1 MFAVKLCLPCP
12 FCISNLT
19 VTVKAHNMSFL
30 METLCQTSLMGN
42 YISLSF
48 VSPAIQGAWNIKS
61 TWIYQIGRV
70 CFTLLGDGTAYV
82 IYLGAVSGKS
92 SIPLGQKINNTID
105 GSGKYAILPDLGYN
119 NHAIS
124 VNLINI
130 FFPGPIVR
138 LSKYFNYSSREIS
151 KFTGN
156 VKQNSITLVFFRMQN
171 YFMIF
176 VIILRCYYQLCCKS
190 LA

>member
-130 FFPGPIVR
+130 FFPW
-138 LSKYFNYSSREIS
+138 KCEAKFNHIS
-151 KFTGN
+151 FF
-156 VKQNSITLVFFRMQN
+156 QNAKLFYDICNHIKMLLPTML
-171 YFMIF
+171 
-176 VIILRCYYQLCCKS
+176 
-190 LA
+190 